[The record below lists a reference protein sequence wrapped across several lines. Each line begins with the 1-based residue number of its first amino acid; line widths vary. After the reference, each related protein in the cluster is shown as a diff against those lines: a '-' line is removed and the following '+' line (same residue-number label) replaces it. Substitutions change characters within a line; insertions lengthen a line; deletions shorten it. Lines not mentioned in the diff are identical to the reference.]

1 MDKKYIKY
9 SAEDFA
15 QDTRFINWV
24 NKGIGQKDWEAFVH
38 ENPGL
43 TKEINTARK
52 IVRMLR
58 FNMEV
63 VKEDIVYESFK
74 DVESFHTR
82 HHQSKPTFRFRRVMQ
97 YAAIFV
103 LTLSIG
109 AAIPIFYLARH
120 SEKYVEMAGSTSN
133 SNDAKL
139 ILSGGEEIVLKEK
152 ETELQFNASGN
163 QVKIDRDSIIN
174 YTKKTDPNA
183 MAQVVIP
190 YGKRSTIL
198 LSDGT
203 KVWLN
208 AGSRLIFPQK
218 FSGKNR
224 KVFLKG
230 EAFFDV
236 FKNKEN
242 PFIVNSD
249 NMNVTVCGTQFNVRN
264 NDPDQEIEVVL
275 VEGAVNLKENGPLN
289 FLAKEIMLIPN
300 QKAIYNKADNKTTIE
315 SNVEVA
321 RYISWREGLL
331 EFDKESIVNVFKK
344 LSRFYNVSFITENS
358 VELNR
363 KISGKLD
370 LKESLEEVMKVISDA
385 APVTF
390 RFDKDKVFVNSKIN
404 YLPMR

>member
-1 MDKKYIKY
+1 
-9 SAEDFA
+9 
-15 QDTRFINWV
+15 
-24 NKGIGQKDWEAFVH
+24 
-38 ENPGL
+38 
-43 TKEINTARK
+43 
-52 IVRMLR
+52 
-58 FNMEV
+58 
-63 VKEDIVYESFK
+63 
-74 DVESFHTR
+74 
-82 HHQSKPTFRFRRVMQ
+82 
-97 YAAIFV
+97 
-103 LTLSIG
+103 
-109 AAIPIFYLARH
+109 
-120 SEKYVEMAGSTSN
+120 
-133 SNDAKL
+133 
-139 ILSGGEEIVLKEK
+139 
-152 ETELQFNASGN
+152 
-163 QVKIDRDSIIN
+163 
-174 YTKKTDPNA
+174 
-183 MAQVVIP
+183 MAQVMIP
-190 YGKRSTIL
+190 FGKRSNIV

>member
-24 NKGIGQKDWEAFVH
+24 NKGIGQKEWENFIR
-38 ENPGL
+38 ENPNL
-43 TKEINTARK
+43 AKEIHTARR
-52 IVRMLR
+52 IISALH
-58 FNMEV
+58 FNKKV
-63 VKEDIVYESFK
+63 LQDNDIYEIYK
-74 DVESFHTR
+74 NIDTFHTS
-82 HHQSKPTFRFRRVMQ
+82 HYQIKQTFSFRKMLQ

-103 LTLSIG
+103 LILSVG

-120 SEKYVEMAGSTSN
+120 SEKYVEMASSPSN

-139 ILSGGEEIVLKEK
+139 ILSGGEEILLKAK
-152 ETELQFNASGN
+152 QTELQFNATGT
-163 QVKIDRDSIIN
+163 QIKVDRDSIIN
-174 YTKKTDPNA
+174 YNKIIVPNA
-183 MAQVVIP
+183 MAQVMIP
-190 YGKRSTIL
+190 FGKRSNIV

-236 FKNKEN
+236 FKNKEI
-242 PFIVNSD
+242 PFIVNTD
-249 NMNVTVCGTQFNVRN
+249 NINVTVCGTQFNVRN

-289 FLAKEIMLIPN
+289 LLAKEIMLIPN
-300 QKAIYNKADNKTTIE
+300 QKAIYNKADKKTSVE
-315 SNVEVA
+315 SNVDVA
-321 RYISWREGLL
+321 YYVSWKEGLL
-331 EFDKESIVNVFKK
+331 EFNRESIVNVFKK
-344 LSRFYNVSFITENS
+344 LSRFYNVSFVTENS

>member
-1 MDKKYIKY
+1 VDKKYIKY

-24 NKGIGQKDWEAFVH
+24 NKGIGQKEWENFIR
-38 ENPGL
+38 ENPNL
-43 TKEINTARK
+43 AKEIHTARR
-52 IVRMLR
+52 IISALH
-58 FNMEV
+58 FNKKV
-63 VKEDIVYESFK
+63 LQDNDIYEIYK
-74 DVESFHTR
+74 NIDTFHTS
-82 HHQSKPTFRFRRVMQ
+82 HYQIKQTFSFRKMLQ

-103 LTLSIG
+103 LILSVG

-120 SEKYVEMAGSTSN
+120 SEKYVEMASSPSN

-139 ILSGGEEIVLKEK
+139 ILSGGEEILLKAK
-152 ETELQFNASGN
+152 QTELQFNATGT
-163 QVKIDRDSIIN
+163 QIKVDRDSIIN
-174 YTKKTDPNA
+174 YNKIIVPNA
-183 MAQVVIP
+183 MAQVMIP
-190 YGKRSTIL
+190 FGKRSNIV

-236 FKNKEN
+236 FKNKEI
-242 PFIVNSD
+242 PFIVNTD
-249 NMNVTVCGTQFNVRN
+249 NINVTVCGTQFNVRN

-289 FLAKEIMLIPN
+289 LLAKEIMLIPN
-300 QKAIYNKADNKTTIE
+300 QKAIYNKADKKTSVE
-315 SNVEVA
+315 SNVDVA
-321 RYISWREGLL
+321 YYVSWKEGLL
-331 EFDKESIVNVFKK
+331 EFNRESIVNVFKK
-344 LSRFYNVSFITENS
+344 LSRFYNVSFVTENS